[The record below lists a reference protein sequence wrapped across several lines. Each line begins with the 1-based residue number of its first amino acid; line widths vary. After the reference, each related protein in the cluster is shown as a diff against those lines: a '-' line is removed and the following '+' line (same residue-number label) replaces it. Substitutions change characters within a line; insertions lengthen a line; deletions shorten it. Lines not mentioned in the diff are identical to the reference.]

1 MPCVHDVT
9 VESDGEGQKLPAGQA
24 EQLAFDVVVQGDTVY
39 WPETQLVHRLHAVE
53 LAAVE

>member
-1 MPCVHDVT
+1 VPCVHDVT